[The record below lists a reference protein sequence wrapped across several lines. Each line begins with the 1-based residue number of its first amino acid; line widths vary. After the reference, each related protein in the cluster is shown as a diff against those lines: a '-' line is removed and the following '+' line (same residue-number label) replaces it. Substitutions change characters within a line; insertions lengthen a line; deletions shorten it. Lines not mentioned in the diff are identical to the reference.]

1 MIKSPLREKMK
12 NSPYPLLLS
21 PIKIG
26 SHQLKNRV
34 IMGSMH
40 TGLEEEWDGFDK
52 LIAFYK
58 QRAQGGVAMIIT
70 GGVSPN
76 CRGRLAPFSAQLS
89 YWWQLGKYKRLTA
102 AIQAYD
108 CKVCLQILHAG
119 RYAHHPFS
127 AAPSAIQAPISRFKP
142 SEMSVKQIDATIQDY
157 RHTAKLAKKA
167 GFDGVEI
174 MGSEGYLINQF
185 LSFRTN
191 QRSDEWGGSLANRAR
206 FVLCIIDKVRQQ
218 CGPDFIIVYRI
229 SLADLVED
237 GMPWHEVVE
246 LAHLL
251 AAKGVDLFNSGIGWH
266 ESRVPTIA
274 SSVPSGAFTFT
285 ADKLKQH
292 TSIPV
297 VATNR
302 INMPDIAEQ
311 ILQDGHADMIC
322 MARPFLADPEWLNKA
337 SIDASDTINTC
348 IACNQACLDHVFAG
362 KRASCLVNPQAC
374 HETEYLLEPTERVK
388 SIAVVGGGP
397 AGMAFACF
405 AAERGHKVCL
415 FERAPQLGGLFN
427 CAKKVPGK
435 EDFAHTIR
443 YFEQRLLVLGVVVKL
458 GCGVTG
464 KDIKDFDECVI
475 ATGVKPRL
483 PQIEGIDHSSVLNYK
498 MVFEQPQLIMG
509 NVAIIGAGGIG
520 IDLAHF
526 LSAELTSGDLQNFL
540 HRWKIDPN
548 LTSAAGLYK
557 SETSAVQGSTDPKEK
572 IERNIYLLQRK
583 AGKIGNNLGK
593 TTGWIHRKNLNH
605 ANIQC
610 KQDLDYL
617 KIDDHGLHI
626 MHAGKRQL
634 LEVDHVIVCAGQE
647 SRRALYDELLSLNR
661 PVHLIGGARRALSID
676 AKLAIEDA
684 LRLAIKI

>member
-1 MIKSPLREKMK
+1 MS
-12 NSPYPLLLS
+12 NAAYALLLS
-21 PIKIG
+21 PIKLG
-26 SHQLKNRV
+26 SHYLKNRV

-58 QRAQGGVAMIIT
+58 QRAQGGVGMIIT

-76 CRGRLAPFSAQLS
+76 FRGRLAPFSCQLS
-89 YWWQLGKYKRLTA
+89 YWWQLAKYKRLTA
-102 AIQAYD
+102 AVQAYD
-108 CKVCLQILHAG
+108 CKICLQILHAG
-119 RYAHHPFS
+119 RYSYHPFS
-127 AAPSAIQAPISRFKP
+127 VAPSAIQAPISRFKP
-142 SEMSVKQIDATIQDY
+142 NKMSVKQIEATIKDY
-157 RHTAKLAKKA
+157 RHTAKLAQKG

-185 LSFRTN
+185 LALRTN
-191 QRSDEWGGSLANRAR
+191 LRKDEWGGCLENRAR
-206 FVLCIIDKVRQQ
+206 FVLAIIDQIRCL
-218 CGPDFIIVYRI
+218 CGPEFIIIYRI

-237 GMPWHEVVE
+237 GMPWQEVVE
-246 LAHLL
+246 LANLL

-274 SSVPSGAFTFT
+274 SSVPSAAFTFT
-285 ADKLKQH
+285 AAMLKQH
-292 TSIPV
+292 TSVPV

-311 ILQDGHADMIC
+311 VLQDGQADMIC

-337 SIDASDTINTC
+337 SANASDTINTC

-374 HETEYLLEPTERVK
+374 HETEYLLEPTEIVK

-397 AGMAFACF
+397 AGIAFACF

-415 FERAPQLGGLFN
+415 FEREPQLGGLFN

-458 GCGVTG
+458 GCEVTA
-464 KDIKDFDECVI
+464 KDINDFDECVL
-475 ATGVKPRL
+475 AAGVKPRQ
-483 PQIEGIDHSSVLNYK
+483 PEIEGIEHSSVLNYK
-498 MVFEQPQLIMG
+498 TVFDQPELITG
-509 NVAIIGAGGIG
+509 DVAIIGAGGIG

-526 LSAELTSGDLQNFL
+526 LSAGTSDLQDWL
-540 HRWKIDPN
+540 HRWKIDPS
-548 LTSAAGLYK
+548 LVSPAGLYNNQTGPEYSDRNSK
-557 SETSAVQGSTDPKEK
+557 TKV
-572 IERNIYLLQRK
+572 ERKIYLLQRK
-583 AGKIGNNLGK
+583 AGKIATNLGK
-593 TTGWIHRKNLNH
+593 TTGWIHRQNLSH
-605 ANIQC
+605 ANIQYR
-610 KQDLDYL
+610 QGLDYL

-626 MHAGKRQL
+626 IYEGKHQL
-634 LEVDHVIVCAGQE
+634 IEVDHVIVCAGQE
-647 SRRALYDELLSLNR
+647 ARRVIYDELLRLNK
-661 PVHLIGGARRALSID
+661 PAHLIGGARRAQSID

-684 LRLAIKI
+684 LKLAMTI